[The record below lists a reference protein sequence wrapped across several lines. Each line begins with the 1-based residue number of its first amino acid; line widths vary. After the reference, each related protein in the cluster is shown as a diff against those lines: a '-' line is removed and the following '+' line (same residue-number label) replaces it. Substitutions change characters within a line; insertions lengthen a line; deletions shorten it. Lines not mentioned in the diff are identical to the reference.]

1 MLFIKPIKPDPIKY
15 NTRKRLIVMNQKKV
29 KFNIVDIIVIL
40 ALIAGIVFVGVRM
53 FGGEEP
59 AVSADPAS
67 GSKYLVTFHAEAV
80 REDVANTL
88 VQGSKAEN
96 ASRNMDLGHLVDF
109 TVEDSIVY
117 TTDSKG
123 NSVKTTKEGYVSVTL
138 VCEVTGVD
146 QATGLQVGQF
156 MLNVGHAMGVRC
168 GFTEIDTTVIGIEP
182 VK

>member
-1 MLFIKPIKPDPIKY
+1 
-15 NTRKRLIVMNQKKV
+15 MNQKKV
-29 KFNIVDIIVIL
+29 KFNVVDIIVIL
-40 ALIAGIVFVGVRM
+40 ALVAGIVFVGVRM

-59 AVSADPAS
+59 AISADPAS
-67 GSKYLVTFHAEAV
+67 GSKYLVTFHAESV

-96 ASRNMDLGHLVDF
+96 ASRNMDLGHLVEF
-109 TVEDSIVY
+109 TIEDSIVY

-138 VCEVTGVD
+138 VCEVTGTD
-146 QATGLQVGQF
+146 QGTGLQVGQF
-156 MLNVGHAMGVRC
+156 MLNAGHVMDVRC
-168 GFTEIDTTVIGIEP
+168 GFTEINTTVIAIEP